1 MANSLDP
8 ATIAS
13 LLSGVPDRK
22 YAIPEQVGPLRF
34 VDTMGRC
41 ASRGCRAPSHMK
53 VNGIYYC
60 SMHTMRRLN
69 EIIVEMNERG

>member
-8 ATIAS
+8 ATIAA
-13 LLSGVPDRK
+13 LLNTSSSK
-22 YAIPEQVGPLRF
+22 YPIPEQVGPLRF